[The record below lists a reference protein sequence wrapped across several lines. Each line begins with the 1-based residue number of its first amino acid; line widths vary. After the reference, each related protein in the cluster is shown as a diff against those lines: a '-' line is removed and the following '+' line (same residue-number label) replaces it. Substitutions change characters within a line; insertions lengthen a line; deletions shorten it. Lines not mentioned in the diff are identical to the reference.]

1 MVLEREMIKDSKQK
15 KKGRAK
21 KKKKTDVGKY
31 LNIPAEMK
39 NNILIKHFNK
49 CKAKLR
55 SDIKQYIIWKHEGTW
70 PPEDYGERVD
80 IIPKKKTE
88 AAEQPPA
95 AEEQKNSSSEDSDE
109 ESEKPLPKP
118 TMKFMPTRR
127 EMTFLIENAVK
138 ASANVKTKSTKK
150 KR

>member
-39 NNILIKHFNK
+39 NNILTKHYNK

-55 SDIKQYIIWKHEGTW
+55 
-70 PPEDYGERVD
+70 
-80 IIPKKKTE
+80 
-88 AAEQPPA
+88 
-95 AEEQKNSSSEDSDE
+95 
-109 ESEKPLPKP
+109 
-118 TMKFMPTRR
+118 
-127 EMTFLIENAVK
+127 
-138 ASANVKTKSTKK
+138 
-150 KR
+150 